1 MCFNFASVG
10 STALQTQCNKAGYQ
24 RLIDYYS
31 QYEQQFGSV
40 GSTASSPYSLQE
52 LLDKLGQ
59 NVNDNK
65 KKNVE
70 VLQLSSEVII
80 SYDLLLLN
88 LFCNS
93 RLWAMFSS
101 PQTWCISI
109 SNLGTDF
116 CSTAINESCTIN
128 IYLIPFRLIFHTALF
143 VQIHWSAIIIKYIY
157 IMYFS
162 NITRYHL
169 INMGSILI
177 GFSSSTKNKPL

>member
-1 MCFNFASVG
+1 MLCFYFASVG
-10 STALQTQCNKAGYQ
+10 STALQTQCNKASYQ
-24 RLIDYYS
+24 KLIDYYS

-80 SYDLLLLN
+80 SYDLLFLN

-101 PQTWCISI
+101 PQT
-109 SNLGTDF
+109 
-116 CSTAINESCTIN
+116 
-128 IYLIPFRLIFHTALF
+128 
-143 VQIHWSAIIIKYIY
+143 
-157 IMYFS
+157 
-162 NITRYHL
+162 
-169 INMGSILI
+169 
-177 GFSSSTKNKPL
+177 